1 MPVVPGYVTRIS
13 RSTSNNINLNEPI
26 MLVDVTARYLRNRKN
41 IHRLIDIDDYVAP
54 GSARLSSILAQLPTP
69 RRVLELGCG
78 HRSVIAAPNAL
89 HVAVDHDGRALQSAQ
104 IPAAPVQPAVALH
117 LLQADIEHL
126 PFRARFDL
134 ILAVQG
140 KATDILEGALEA
152 GMERPRLKFM
162 RDAVQAG
169 DLLARTLKKGD
180 IVLVKGSRG
189 VRLEQTI
196 NTLRAAF
203 SSMEP

>member
-1 MPVVPGYVTRIS
+1 M
-13 RSTSNNINLNEPI
+13 
-26 MLVDVTARYLRNRKN
+26 
-41 IHRLIDIDDYVAP
+41 
-54 GSARLSSILAQLPTP
+54 
-69 RRVLELGCG
+69 LELGREGPELHRGCG
-78 HRSVIAAPNAL
+78 HEAA
-89 HVAVDHDGRALQSAQ
+89 RAG
-104 IPAAPVQPAVALH
+104 
-117 LLQADIEHL
+117 
-126 PFRARFDL
+126 FDL

-169 DLLARTLKKGD
+169 DLLARTMRKGD
-180 IVLVKGSRG
+180 IALVKGSRG

>member
-134 ILAVQG
+134 ILARHPDVDRHRESWHFVF
-140 KATDILEGALEA
+140 AHAHDYLDISGVLLVTVYSPLEA
-152 GMERPRLKFM
+152 ELIRSWAIPLKQLYF
-162 RDAVQAG
+162 DWCKISAPAFVG
-169 DLLARTLKKGD
+169 DD
-180 IVLVKGSRG
+180 
-189 VRLEQTI
+189 
-196 NTLRAAF
+196 
-203 SSMEP
+203 